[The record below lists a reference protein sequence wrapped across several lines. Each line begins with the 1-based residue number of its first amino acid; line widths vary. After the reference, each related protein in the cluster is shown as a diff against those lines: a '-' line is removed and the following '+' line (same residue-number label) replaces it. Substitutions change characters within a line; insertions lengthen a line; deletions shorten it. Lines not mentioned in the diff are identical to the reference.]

1 MVLNQTVASTVLNV
15 IKSNKPPHGLV
26 QVLNVTEKQFEK
38 MEFITGS
45 FNSDVID
52 NDERL
57 VIL

>member
-1 MVLNQTVASTVLNV
+1 MEFFAVSEEVYKRQ
-15 IKSNKPPHGLV
+15 PDGLV

-45 FNSDVID
+45 FKSDIVD
-52 NDERL
+52 SDERL